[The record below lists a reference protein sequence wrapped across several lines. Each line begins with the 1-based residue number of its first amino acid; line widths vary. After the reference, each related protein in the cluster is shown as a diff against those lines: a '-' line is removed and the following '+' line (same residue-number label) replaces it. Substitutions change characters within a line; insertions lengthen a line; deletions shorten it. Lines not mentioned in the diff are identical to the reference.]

1 MNRIGSGG
9 EGLPAQRRGAV
20 VLAVFLGLLI
30 TGSLLATSVIPISD
44 TELYRRA
51 DVVVH
56 GIVRSSGVG
65 EDPWGRPETVS
76 FIQPLSVLKGTLVG
90 DLVLHQAGG
99 VLPDGRF
106 FQLWG
111 RPEYR
116 AGGEVVVFAVARPE
130 GDFQTAEM
138 LLGKFEV
145 WEDREAT
152 KFAMPGLA
160 VSDRAGVTVKP
171 RLRGNLEESAEEIER
186 ASRSP
191 RELALFTDF
200 VRGGAVAP
208 MLSGRTPQGELR
220 PVVHPGERGFQK
232 LWGNINDNRWRWNP
246 PTGVWTLSGV
256 ANITGGGVAEAL
268 GALATWTNEPNSSI
282 LFTAGT
288 GASQIYLN
296 AMSSPCGWS
305 TCISGG
311 GVIGCGGPR
320 GGGSHTWRGE
330 FYGTIT
336 YGEVWLRSYCT
347 FNGFS
352 STTTESVLLHEIGHA
367 IGLGHSDT
375 EVSPHD
381 VCRGDENAA
390 TMRSIVQ
397 NRRTMG
403 TDDADAIRWLYG
415 DGGTSC
421 APPSAPTSFYT
432 VSPCRVVDTR
442 NPVGPRGGPAM
453 TGNSDRTFPL
463 AGQCSIPLTAKALSI
478 NLTVTQPSAAGT
490 LRLYPGGSGATNAS
504 AMNYRAGQT
513 RANNA
518 VALLGGGGGLG
529 VRCDQLS
536 GTVQVIIDVNG
547 YFE

>member
-1 MNRIGSGG
+1 MIRIERGG
-9 EGLPAQRRGAV
+9 KGLSAQRRGAV
-20 VLAVFLGLLI
+20 ALAALLGLLI
-30 TGSLLATSVIPISD
+30 SGSLLATSVIPISD

-56 GIVRSSGVG
+56 GIVRSGGVG
-65 EDPWGRPETVS
+65 EDRWGGPETVS
-76 FIQPLSVLKGTLVG
+76 VIQPLSVLKGTLVG

-116 AGGEVVVFAVARPE
+116 AGGEVVVFAIARPD

-145 WEDREAT
+145 WEDREGT
-152 KFAMPGLA
+152 RFAMPGLA
-160 VSDRAGVTVKP
+160 VGDGAGVTVKP
-171 RLRGNLEESAEEIER
+171 RLHGNLEESPDEIER

-191 RELALFTDF
+191 RELARFTDF
-200 VRGGAVAP
+200 LRGGAAAP
-208 MLSGRTPQGELR
+208 MFPGRAPQGELR

-232 LWGNINDNRWRWNP
+232 LWGNISSLWRWNP
-246 PTGVWTLSGV
+246 PTGIWTLNGV
-256 ANITGGGVAEAL
+256 ANMTGGGVAEAL

-282 LFTAGT
+282 SFTAGT
-288 GASQIYLN
+288 GASQIYLD

-305 TCISGG
+305 TCLSGG

-330 FYGTIT
+330 SYGTIT
-336 YGEVWLRSYCT
+336 YGEAWLRSYCT

-375 EVSPHD
+375 QVSPHD

-390 TMRSIVQ
+390 TMRSTVQ

-415 DGGTSC
+415 DGGNSC
-421 APPSAPTSFYT
+421 APPSAPASFFT
-432 VSPCRVVDTR
+432 VSPCRVADTR
-442 NPVGPRGGPAM
+442 NPAGPLGGPAM
-453 TGNSDRTFPL
+453 SANSDRTFPL
-463 AGQCSIPLTAKALSI
+463 AGQCGIPLTAKALSI
-478 NLTVTQPSAAGT
+478 NLTITQPAALGT
-490 LRLYPGGSGATNAS
+490 LRLYPGGSGASNAS

-518 VALLGGGGGLG
+518 VALLGVGGGLG